1 MMLDVL
7 AEVFAK
13 MILIKTVGAMFP
25 GMIPFFHEGGMVY
38 HAGGVVQPIRAH
50 SGLAPDEIPIIAQ
63 SGEGVVSRRGMSAL
77 GSGNLKRLN
86 RGDGIGET
94 SQMFNVY
101 INANDAK
108 SFRDMLVQH
117 PDVFENA
124 IIDAV
129 NKNKPIRNAIRSR
142 L

>member
-1 MMLDVL
+1 M
-7 AEVFAK
+7 
-13 MILIKTVGAMFP
+13 
-25 GMIPFFHEGGMVY
+25 
-38 HAGGVVQPIRAH
+38 QPIRAH

-63 SGEGVVSRRGMSAL
+63 SGEGVVSRRGMSVL

-86 RGDGIGET
+86 RGDGIGES

-108 SFRDMLVQH
+108 SFRDLLVQH

-124 IIDAV
+124 IIDAL
-129 NKNKPIRNAIRSR
+129 NKNKPIRNAMRNR